1 MSRVLRAIGAV
12 AALVALAV
20 ASVWVLDSVRKPE
33 SFTGTKC
40 QKVVYALHNNTKA
53 INATP
58 SGARADVLAKQDGDL
73 RAQLRDNKC
82 IVDTSDNLIGDP
94 EQELAPTAAPS
105 STAAPTPT
113 SASTPAA
120 GDDKSP
126 TTANADKWKPHYY
139 TLDKGKRADRDFGP
153 GVKGGKKAVDGSKS
167 EKAKTT
173 KQISGEF
180 KERMFRDPALLCANG
195 GLILNG
201 KDGGKKCVDKLVKSK
216 SARDAYYAK
225 VFDKIKSTKIEKRYA
240 QYVESAVMVV
250 PKDGVPRIV
259 KIDTY
264 RSSVYYVFVVKT
276 ETGKTYNFRL
286 ECGFQWDTGRK
297 VAPRKYTP
305 VTNTP
310 YTPVMPCVSGS
321 RDENGRCGRT
331 PSGGGSGNPP
341 GSHHPSPEPSTSTS
355 TPPSCRNKQCE
366 TAVAEPT
373 DRTTPSGTPTRNA
386 ETTAS
391 TESNPA
397 TVATATVKAKDTEK
411 SEEQSTHTDDDGSQ
425 TNDQEVGNPDN

>member
-1 MSRVLRAIGAV
+1 MSRVLRALGAF
-12 AALVALAV
+12 AALVALTV
-20 ASVWVLDSVRKPE
+20 ASVWVLDSARKPE
-33 SFTGTKC
+33 SFTGTVC
-40 QKVVYALHNNTKA
+40 QKIVYALHNNTNA

-58 SGARADVLAKQDGDL
+58 PGARADVLEKQDGDL
-73 RAQLRDNKC
+73 RAQLRDGRCTVNS
-82 IVDTSDNLIGDP
+82 SDNLIGDP
-94 EQELAPTAAPS
+94 EQKLVPTAAPT
-105 STAAPTPT
+105 STATPT
-113 SASTPAA
+113 SAPTSAPTDK
-120 GDDKSP
+120 DDTSEP
-126 TTANADKWKPHYY
+126 TVDPEKWNPHYY

-153 GVKGGKKAVDGSKS
+153 GVKGGKKAVDGTKK
-167 EKAKTT
+167 EKADATQK
-173 KQISGEF
+173 IRDEF
-180 KERMFRDPALLCANG
+180 KERMLKDPALLCANG

-264 RSSVYYVFVVKT
+264 RSSVYYAFVVKT

-297 VAPRKYTP
+297 VVPRKYTP

-310 YTPVMPCVSGS
+310 YTPVMPCVSGR
-321 RDENGRCGRT
+321 RDEDGRCRT
-331 PSGGGSGNPP
+331 PSGGGHNPPREFYSPPPGNP
-341 GSHHPSPEPSTSTS
+341 SSP
-355 TPPSCRNKQCE
+355 PPSGGCKNKECE
-366 TAVAEPT
+366 RGPGEPGN
-373 DRTTPSGTPTRNA
+373 RTRPSGAPVRNA

-391 TESNPA
+391 VESNPA
-397 TVATATVKAKDTEK
+397 TTAIADVPAQDTTEA
-411 SEEQSTHTDDDGSQ
+411 EEQSESSDDDGTK
-425 TNDQEVGNPDN
+425 TNDEEIGDPDN